1 MVTQIAVSNDE
12 LAALD
17 ALLAWKI
24 DSMLL
29 ELRHTDTRRYKN
41 ELRRQMDILE
51 HVLESVRQAQAK
63 METASPTT

>member
-29 ELRHTDTRRYKN
+29 ELRHTDTRSYKD
-41 ELRRQMDILE
+41 ELRHQMDILE
-51 HVLESVRQAQAK
+51 HVLENVRQAQAK
-63 METASPTT
+63 MGTASPTT